1 MAGCCGGAGFM
12 LLGAMDDQ
20 DGNIV
25 DATLAS
31 PCVITVNDSDMVYDK
46 AFQVTIDGVKGSVGD
61 VLNGKTFFCKKSD
74 GEAKFELYADAAN
87 KEPVDTSGEGTKWTK
102 YGGGGNAVTNATTD
116 AKDVEVFDVQVGDG
130 KLSSPRVNS
139 ALEHW

>member
-1 MAGCCGGAGFM
+1 M
-12 LLGAMDDQ
+12 LLGHLGAMDDQ

-102 YGGGGNAVTNATTD
+102 YGGGGNAVTNAMTD
-116 AKDVEVFDVQVGDG
+116 AEDVEVFDVQVGDG
-130 KLSSPRVNS
+130 KLNS
-139 ALEHW
+139 VLEHW

>member
-1 MAGCCGGAGFM
+1 M

-61 VLNGKTFFCKKSD
+61 VLNGKTFFCKKS
-74 GEAKFELYADAAN
+74 GEAKFELYVDAAN
-87 KEPVDTSGEGTKWTK
+87 KVPVDTSGGGTKWTK
-102 YGGGGNAVTNATTD
+102 YGGGGNAVTNAVTD
-116 AKDVEVFDVQVGDG
+116 AQDVEVVVQA
-130 KLSSPRVNS
+130 KP
-139 ALEHW
+139 

>member
-1 MAGCCGGAGFM
+1 M
-12 LLGAMDDQ
+12 LLGAKYAQ

-61 VLNGKTFFCKKSD
+61 ILNGKTFFCIPLFVRAEIRRTESD

-87 KEPVDTSGEGTKWTK
+87 EEPVDTSGGGTKWTK

-130 KLSSPRVNS
+130 KLNS
-139 ALEHW
+139 VLEHW